1 MRKEVI
7 SEVLLMNVE
16 EAALSPPRKPCPFQ
30 PTHPFFLTLRL
41 PGCAWRVDGGVEL
54 REAVMLPTV
63 ILFSEAAQIEVGW
76 RFCSPWGSG
85 RRGVWLAP

>member
-1 MRKEVI
+1 MSRRPPSAPPE
-7 SEVLLMNVE
+7 SL
-16 EAALSPPRKPCPFQ
+16 ALSSPHILSSSPYGSLDVLGRW
-30 PTHPFFLTLRL
+30 TGL
-41 PGCAWRVDGGVEL
+41 AL
-54 REAVMLPTV
+54 REEVMLPTV